1 MSKFKEKKYDVSLG
15 NDFSFNRNTTSQSS
29 RINSYYTNSLSLNA
43 TVYYKKVWSVITDY
57 NFIARQKTVQFQ
69 DNLTTHLWNAR
80 IQRTFKSNEF
90 TAYAMIRD
98 ILNQNI
104 GLERNYYGTSTTQQT
119 NDRLRQ
125 YWMIGFTWDFKNK
138 TAAPKAETK

>member
-1 MSKFKEKKYDVSLG
+1 MV
-15 NDFSFNRNTTSQSS
+15 NSF
-29 RINSYYTNSLSLNA
+29 YTNELNVNGSL
-43 TVYYKKVWSVITDY
+43 YYKKVWSITSDY
-57 NFIARQKTVQFQ
+57 NFIARQKTVQFR
-69 DNLTTHLWNAR
+69 DNLTNHIWNAR
-80 IQRTFKSNEF
+80 VQRTFKNNEF

-104 GLERNYYGTSTTQQT
+104 GLERNYYGNSSSQVT

-138 TAAPKAETK
+138 TAAAKTETK